1 MSISQLIKYKVDD
14 NRDERE
20 RKEKQNKIKLHASL
34 LAAAINGNDVEGK
47 GRGKSKGRG
56 GCGGI
61 MQGRGPQKRTP
72 LGLNQCAVCEQE
84 GHRKNECLKR
94 EGPKERDHAENANL
108 VIRFRQ

>member
-1 MSISQLIKYKVDD
+1 MLFIGQSTRDIRRKLQKADGAGGMLISQLIKYKVYH

-20 RKEKQNKIKLHASL
+20 RKEKQNKIKLQASL

-61 MQGRGPQKRTP
+61 MQGRGPQ
-72 LGLNQCAVCEQE
+72 N
-84 GHRKNECLKR
+84 
-94 EGPKERDHAENANL
+94 
-108 VIRFRQ
+108 